1 MNAEEIEKLFKSF
14 QDLQVMVIGDVM
26 IDAYMWGKV
35 NRISPE
41 APVPIVSVEKIENR
55 LGGAANVALNIQALG
70 ATPLIYSVIG
80 SDENAKTFCQLLA
93 DQNMSDAGIVKSDN
107 RRTTI
112 KTRVLSG
119 GNQMLRVDEEIETD
133 LNSEDEA
140 KLIDVL
146 TKALENGD
154 IGAVIFEDY
163 DKGVITKAVIDA
175 VVSKA
180 KERGIVVSVDPK
192 KKNFN
197 TYRGIS
203 LFKPN
208 LKEIREGMK
217 VDIYEN
223 NIEEV
228 EGAVSNLMQ
237 AQDHKMVLVTLSEMG
252 VYIRSEEGGET
263 IPAHF
268 RDITDVSGAGDT
280 VIGVASLCLALNAS
294 PKFIASLSNLA
305 GGIVC
310 EKVGV
315 VPIDRDQLLEEA
327 KSLLVE

>member
-1 MNAEEIEKLFKSF
+1 MKTEEIEDLFSAFNKLKI
-14 QDLQVMVIGDVM
+14 MVIGDVM
-26 IDAYMWGKV
+26 IDSYMWGKV

-41 APVPIVSVEKIENR
+41 APVPIVSIEKMENR

-80 SDENAKTFCQLLA
+80 KEEKGAQFCELLRAQSLSDVGIIQSTDRKTT
-93 DQNMSDAGIVKSDN
+93 V
-107 RRTTI
+107 

-119 GNQMLRVDEEIETD
+119 SNQMLRVDEEIETN
-133 LNSEDEA
+133 LSKEDEA
-140 KLIDVL
+140 ALIASVSS
-146 TKALENGD
+146 ALENNQID
-154 IGAVIFEDY
+154 AIIFEDY
-163 DKGVITKAVIDA
+163 DKGLITKGVIDA
-175 VVSKA
+175 VIEKA
-180 KERGIVVSVDPK
+180 ASLNIAVAVDPK

-197 TYRGIS
+197 NYKNVS

-217 VDIYEN
+217 IDIN
-223 NIEEV
+223 QDNISEI
-228 EGAVSNLMQ
+228 EGAVDTLIQ
-237 AQDHKMVLVTLSEMG
+237 EKGHHLVLVTLSELG
-252 VYIRSEEGGET
+252 VYVANCESNET

-280 VIGVASLCLALNAS
+280 VIGVASLCLALKA
-294 PKFIASLSNLA
+294 PPRVMAELSNLA

-315 VPIDRDQLLEEA
+315 VPIDKDQLLKEA
-327 KSLLVE
+327 KALLTG